1 MKRQMSF
8 AQYRA
13 VDLAILTGLMAVS
26 QIVIHFAVNLWNAD
40 QTGYVVSPVGAVV
53 AIVMMRWG
61 IWSAIPAAL
70 GGVLLT
76 ALSGG
81 TGEQILI
88 YSAGNL
94 LALLALLL
102 FKIAG
107 KERIRESVVL
117 TLVYAL
123 SVQLLMQLG
132 RAGLAALMGYAMPAC
147 LDFITTDSLSILF
160 TLVIVWIARRVEG
173 LFEDQ
178 KHYLLRI
185 QQEQSVKGGEQL

>member
-1 MKRQMSF
+1 MKRQISL
-8 AQYRA
+8 AQYRS
-13 VDLAILTGLMAVS
+13 VDLLLLTGLMVVS
-26 QIVIHFAVNLWNAD
+26 QAVIQFAVRFWMAG
-40 QTGYVVSPVGAVV
+40 QTGYVVSPVAAVV

-61 IWSAIPAAL
+61 LWAAIPAVL
-70 GGVLLT
+70 GGVVLT

-81 TGEQILI
+81 TGEQFLI
-88 YSAGNL
+88 YGAGNL

-102 FKIAG
+102 FKFAG
-107 KERIRESVVL
+107 KERIRKNVIL
-117 TLVYAL
+117 TMFFAFG
-123 SVQLLMQLG
+123 VQLLMQLG
-132 RAGLAALMGYAMPAC
+132 RAGLAALMGYEMPAC

-178 KHYLLRI
+178 KHYLLRV

>member
-1 MKRQMSF
+1 MKRQISF
-8 AQYRA
+8 GQYRA
-13 VDLAILTGLMAVS
+13 IDLAMLTGLMAVS
-26 QIVIHFAVNLWNAD
+26 QIVIHFAVGLWNAD

-61 IWSAIPAAL
+61 IWAAIPAAL
-70 GGVLLT
+70 GGSLLT
-76 ALSGG
+76 VLSGG

-88 YSAGNL
+88 YSVGNL
-94 LALLALLL
+94 LSLLALLL

-107 KERIRESVVL
+107 KERIRAGVIPSL
-117 TLVYAL
+117 FFAL
-123 SVQLLMQLG
+123 CVQLLMQLG
-132 RAGLAALMGYAMPAC
+132 RAGVAALMGYEMPAC
-147 LDFITTDSLSILF
+147 LDFITTDALSILF

-178 KHYLLRI
+178 KQYLLRV